1 MGAHRVVVFVRDGL
15 LAMEFG
21 SVHRLF
27 GQATSEDGTPL
38 YEVITCT
45 TVPGPVRT
53 DTDVRIDVSRG
64 LDVLGD
70 ADTVIVP
77 ASDLDYR
84 SEPDGAD
91 GVLGLIPPGVRIA
104 SICTG
109 SFVLAAAGLLDGRR
123 ATTHWK
129 SADAFRALYPRVQL
143 QPNVLYTHDGN
154 ILTAA
159 GEASG
164 IDLCLHMIRS
174 DFGSAVA
181 NRVARG
187 TVVPPHRSGGQAQ
200 YIDTPVPRSTTG
212 STSAAQAWAIENLD
226 QPLSLQVLASKQA
239 MSVRTFARKFTA
251 DVGMSPAKWIVQQR
265 LHRARELLE
274 NTDHTIDKVAAEAGF
289 GTATSMRQHL
299 MVEIGVSPSAY
310 RATFAADTKAPPM
323 NTQAAQ
329 SEPVRT
335 LSLP

>member
-1 MGAHRVVVFVRDGL
+1 MHRVVVFVRDGL

-27 GQATSEDGTPL
+27 GQARGEDGEPL
-38 YEVITCT
+38 YEVLTCT
-45 TVPGPVRT
+45 STPGPVRT
-53 DTDVRIDVSRG
+53 DADVVIQVDRG
-64 LDVLGD
+64 LDALAD

-77 ASDLDYR
+77 ASDLDYG
-84 SEPDGAD
+84 PDPAAD
-91 GVLGLIPPGVRIA
+91 VDIFARVTPDARIA

-129 SADAFRALYPRVQL
+129 SADQFRALYPQVHL
-143 QPNVLYTHDGN
+143 EPNVLYTHDGN

-164 IDLCLHMIRS
+164 IDLCLYMIRV

-200 YIDTPVPRSTTG
+200 YIDTPVPRSM
-212 STSAAQAWAIENLD
+212 STSTASAQEWAVKNLD
-226 QPLSLQVLASKQA
+226 KPLSLDVLAAEQS
-239 MSVRTFARKFTA
+239 MSVRTFTRRFTA
-251 DVGMSPAKWIVQQR
+251 EVGMSPAKWIVQQR

-274 NTDHTIDKVAAEAGF
+274 NTDYTVDRVAAEAGF
-289 GTATSMRQHL
+289 GTATSLRQQL
-299 MVEIGVSPSAY
+299 TAEIGVSPRAY
-310 RATFAADTKAPPM
+310 RSTFRG
-323 NTQAAQ
+323 
-329 SEPVRT
+329 VG
-335 LSLP
+335 

>member
-1 MGAHRVVVFVRDGL
+1 
-15 LAMEFG
+15 
-21 SVHRLF
+21 LF

-38 YEVITCT
+38 YEVTTAT

-53 DTDVRIDVSRG
+53 DTDVRIEVSRG
-64 LDVLGD
+64 LGALRD

-143 QPNVLYTHDGN
+143 EPNVLYTHDGN

-226 QPLSLQVLASKQA
+226 QPLSLRVLASKQA

-299 MVEIGVSPSAY
+299 MAEIGVSPSAY
-310 RATFAADTKAPPM
+310 RATFAAHTIAPPM
-323 NTQAAQ
+323 NPQAAQ

-335 LSLP
+335 LFRP